1 MRLKIFTGKTV
12 ALAMAQV
19 RGTLGDNAVIVH
31 VERGS
36 RSGFA
41 RVTAAIDDSPSIDSA
56 TEVAVPPPVD
66 TSVSYDPVHL
76 AAVLHYHGIP
86 ASFAQR
92 IRLAADAYE
101 DESMAG
107 ALGEAL
113 AGLLHFTPLALQQ
126 DAILMLVGQPGQGKT
141 LTAVRLAALTKGQ
154 GRPVRIVT
162 TDGASAGAF
171 AQLAAFCNPLA
182 IPVIDAVTIDA
193 LEQTTGDS
201 FEGLTIIDTVGMNPY
216 ALQDIEQL
224 TRARAR
230 TKAEAILVFAANTD
244 AQEAAETGEI
254 FTSLGVRR
262 MIVTRV
268 DSSRRLAAV
277 VATMARCK
285 LALAAI
291 SASPFVADSLL
302 PATPL
307 VLAERL
313 LDKPDPDHI
322 NRLKSKVSA

>member
-19 RGTLGDNAVIVH
+19 RETLGDTAVIVN

-41 RVTAAIDDSPSIDSA
+41 RVTAAIDDAA
-56 TEVAVPPPVD
+56 TIEPAPHGADQPQVD
-66 TSVSYDPVHL
+66 TGALYDPVHL

-92 IRLAADAYE
+92 VKHTADTYSDAPLAE
-101 DESMAG
+101 

-113 AGLLHFTPLALQQ
+113 AGLLCFAPLALKQETM
-126 DAILMLVGQPGQGKT
+126 LMLVGQPGQGKT
-141 LTAVRLAALTKGQ
+141 LTAVRLAAQTKWQ
-154 GRPVRIVT
+154 GRRARIIT

-171 AQLAAFCNPLA
+171 AQLAAFCNPLE
-182 IPVIDAVTIDA
+182 IPVVDANTIDA
-193 LEQTTGDS
+193 LDS
-201 FEGLTIIDTVGMNPY
+201 AASEGFEGLTIIDTVGMNPY
-216 ALQDIEQL
+216 ALQDIEHL

-230 TKAEAILVFAANTD
+230 TKAEAVLVFAANTD

-254 FTSLGVRR
+254 FASLGVRR
-262 MIVTRV
+262 MIVTRA

-277 VATMARCK
+277 IATMARCK
-285 LALAAI
+285 LGLAAL
-291 SASPFVADSLL
+291 SASPFVADPLL
-302 PATPL
+302 AATPRL
-307 VLAERL
+307 LAERL

-322 NRLKSKVSA
+322 NRLKSKVTV